1 MPTRNPVHYNS
12 GTTLNNSISRNQM
25 SFGVNDVDYGPTIQT
40 KWYANTPIIGLIII
54 SDSYSQGLTSEG
66 NSYPIFWG
74 TSGTTPADIMSLING
89 LPARSGLT
97 RFTDPEAAMSWLQGE
112 GVYGILNRTYE
123 NIVVS
128 GLTLLYDAGTTLS
141 YPLIG
146 TSIYD
151 LTTDDDNGTLLN
163 GVSYSSSNGGVLV
176 FSASSSQYIT
186 FDDLGTLSNFSV
198 GCWFKLNAPLS
209 PSTYPSLVT
218 NTYSSG
224 NSVNYTLGPIDSYN
238 EITGGFFNSVWV
250 NPEGFTPEI
259 GQWYY
264 VIVTYDGN
272 KVKLYKDG
280 TLFSQISS
288 SANAVSTGL
297 GGRIGRR
304 WDATQYINANIGIVQ
319 IYDRA
324 LSATEVFTN
333 LQAQAGRYS
342 VPVPDLTFSGDS
354 ILFIDSNKSIYKYN
368 PDTNLITYL
377 YDTNIPGQVLDI
389 AATSNS
395 IFVNNNLGNIYKY
408 TYTQSPFSAV
418 LTQTYSFVNYVGSG
432 MTAIDNNTILISSN
446 NVYRINLTT
455 SQVNLVFSLSATCA
469 NCITNGDIL
478 YNSSLNQYA
487 ISYINTG
494 TSVNYS
500 TVFDASGNTITT
512 LNLQSFTG
520 AQYTDLTN
528 LRGLWIYNQE
538 IYGVSHDLR
547 IFNLGFGVSNVSTAG
562 QPLNKLNETCVGS
575 TSISSVPSWGILP
588 PYFVY
593 E

>member
-25 SFGVNDVDYGPTIQT
+25 SFGVNNVDYGPTVQT

-54 SDSYSQGLTSEG
+54 SDSYSQGLTSEED
-66 NSYPIFWG
+66 SYPIFWG
-74 TSGTTPADIMSLING
+74 TTGTTAVDIMNLTNG

-97 RFTDPEAAMSWLQGE
+97 RFTDPEVAMSWLQGE
-112 GVYGILNRTYE
+112 GIYGILNRTYE

-151 LTTDDDNGTLLN
+151 LTTDDQNGALIN
-163 GVSYSSSNGGVLV
+163 GVSYSPSNGGVLV
-176 FSASSSQYIT
+176 FSADSSQYVT

-209 PSTYPSLVT
+209 ASTFPSLVT
-218 NTYSSG
+218 NTFSSG

-238 EITGGFFNSVWV
+238 EITGGFFDSGWI
-250 NPEGFTPEI
+250 NPQGFMPEI

-264 VIVTYDGN
+264 AIVTYDGE

-304 WDATQYINANIGIVQ
+304 WDTTDYINANIGIVQ
-319 IYDRA
+319 IYNRA

-333 LQAQAGRYS
+333 MQAQAGRYS

-377 YDTNIPGQVLDI
+377 YDTSIPGQVLDI
-389 AATSNS
+389 AATSDS
-395 IFVNNNLGNIYKY
+395 IFVNDNLGNIYKY
-408 TYTQSPFSAV
+408 TYTQSPFSAT

-432 MTAIDNNTILISSN
+432 MTAINNNIILISSDE
-446 NVYRINLTT
+446 VYRINLST
-455 SQVNLVFSLSATCA
+455 SQVDTVFSLSADCVT
-469 NCITNGDIL
+469 TGDIL
-478 YNSSLNQYA
+478 YNSDLNQYA
-487 ISYINTG
+487 ITYTNTG
-494 TSVNYS
+494 TSQNYS
-500 TVFDASGNTITT
+500 TVFDSSGITITT
-512 LNLQSFTG
+512 LDLQSFTG

-547 IFNLGFGVSNVSTAG
+547 IFNLGFGVLNVSTAG

-575 TSISSVPSWGILP
+575 SSISSIPSWVVLP

-593 E
+593 Q

>member
-25 SFGVNDVDYGPTIQT
+25 SFGVNNVDYGPTIQT

-54 SDSYSQGLTSEG
+54 SDSYSQGLTSEE

-74 TSGTTPADIMSLING
+74 TTGTTAVDIMSLING

-97 RFTDPEAAMSWLQGE
+97 RFTDPETAMSWLQGE
-112 GVYGILNRTYE
+112 GIYGILNRTYE

-163 GVSYSSSNGGVLV
+163 GVSYASSNGGVLV

-186 FDDLGTLSNFSV
+186 FDDLGTLDNFSV

-209 PSTYPSLVT
+209 ASTYPSLVT

-224 NSVNYTLGPIDSYN
+224 NFVNYTLGPIDSYN
-238 EITGGFFNSVWV
+238 EITGGFFNSGWV

-264 VIVTYDGN
+264 VIVTYDGD

-288 SANAVSTGL
+288 SANAISTGL

-304 WDATQYINANIGIVQ
+304 WDTTDYINANIGIVQ

-333 LQAQAGRYS
+333 MQAQAGRYS

-377 YDTNIPGQVLDI
+377 YDTSIPGQVLDI
-389 AATSNS
+389 AATSDS
-395 IFVNNNLGNIYKY
+395 IFVNDNLGNIYKY
-408 TYTQSPFSAV
+408 TYTQSPFSST

-432 MTAIDNNTILISSN
+432 MTAINNNIILISSDE
-446 NVYRINLTT
+446 VYRINLST
-455 SQVNLVFSLSATCA
+455 SQVDTVFSLSADCVT
-469 NCITNGDIL
+469 TGDIL
-478 YNSSLNQYA
+478 YNSDLNQYA
-487 ISYINTG
+487 ITYTNTG
-494 TSVNYS
+494 TSQNYS
-500 TVFDASGNTITT
+500 TVFDSSGITITT
-512 LNLQSFTG
+512 LDLQSFTG
-520 AQYTDLTN
+520 VQYTDLTN
-528 LRGLWIYNQE
+528 IRGMWMYNE
-538 IYGVSHDLR
+538 NIYGVSYDMN
-547 IFNLGFGVSNVSTAG
+547 IFNLGFGVLNVSTAG
-562 QPLNKLNETCVGS
+562 EPSNKMNEKCVGS
-575 TSISSVPSWGILP
+575 SSISSVASWTTLP
-588 PYFVY
+588 IFFVY

>member
-1 MPTRNPVHYNS
+1 MPITNPVHYNS

-25 SFGVNDVDYGPTIQT
+25 SFGVNNVDYGPTVQT
-40 KWYANTPIIGLIII
+40 KWYANTPIIGLVII
-54 SDSYSQGLTSEG
+54 SDSYSQGLTSEE

-74 TSGTTPADIMSLING
+74 TSGTTAVDIMSLING

-97 RFTDPEAAMSWLQGE
+97 RFTDPETAMSWLQGE
-112 GVYGILNRTYE
+112 GIYGILNRTYE

-146 TSIYD
+146 TTIYD
-151 LTTDDDNGTLLN
+151 LTTSDDNGTLLN
-163 GVSYSSSNGGVLV
+163 GVSYSASNGGVLV
-176 FSASSSQYIT
+176 FSAASSQYIT
-186 FDDLGTLSNFSV
+186 FDDLGTLGNFSV

-209 PSTYPSLVT
+209 ASTYPSLVT

-224 NSVNYTLGPIDSYN
+224 NFVNYTLGPIDTYD
-238 EITGGFFNSVWV
+238 EITGGFFNSGWV
-250 NPEGFTPEI
+250 NPEGFTPDV

-264 VIVTYDGN
+264 VIVTYDGG

-280 TLFSQISS
+280 TLFSQISN
-288 SANAVSTGL
+288 SASAVSTGL

-304 WDATQYINANIGIVQ
+304 WDTTDYINANIGIVQ

-324 LSATEVFTN
+324 LTATEVFTN
-333 LQAQAGRYS
+333 MQAQAGRYS

-354 ILFIDSNKSIYKYN
+354 VLFIDSNKSIYKYN

-389 AATSNS
+389 AATPDS
-395 IFVNNNLGNIYKY
+395 IFVNDNLGNIYKY
-408 TYTQSPFSAV
+408 SYTSSPFSAT
-418 LTQTYSFVNYVGSG
+418 LTQTYSFINYVGSG
-432 MTAIDNNTILISSN
+432 MTAINNTTILISSDD
-446 NVYRINLTT
+446 VYRINLTT
-455 SQVNLVFSLSATCA
+455 SQVDTIFSLSADCVT
-469 NCITNGDIL
+469 TGDIL
-478 YNSSLNQYA
+478 YNNTLNQYA
-487 ISYINTG
+487 ITYTNTG
-494 TSVNYS
+494 TSLNYS

-520 AQYTDLTN
+520 AQYTELTN
-528 LRGLWIYNQE
+528 LRGLWVYNQE
-538 IYGVSHDLR
+538 IYAVSHDLN
-547 IFNLGFGVSNVSTAG
+547 IFNLAFGALNVSTAG
-562 QPLNKLNETCVGS
+562 EPSNKLNETCVGS
-575 TSISSVPSWGILP
+575 SSISSVASWGPLP
-588 PYFVY
+588 AYFTY